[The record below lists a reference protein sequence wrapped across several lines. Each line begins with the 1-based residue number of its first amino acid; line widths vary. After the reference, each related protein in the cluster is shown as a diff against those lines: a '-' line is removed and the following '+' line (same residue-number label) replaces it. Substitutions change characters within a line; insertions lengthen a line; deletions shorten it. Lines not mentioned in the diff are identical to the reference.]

1 MEKNEKE
8 RAYRIHIRHGEFE
21 LDIEGDRAFVESYL
35 EALFLEEEAAAAVRV
50 SEPQPPK
57 KAKAPALPKA
67 GKKRG
72 RPPKAKAPAGTAPAE
87 KKERKRKY
95 GKVEI
100 DKKALAAFTAGK
112 KVKSNKER
120 YHLYLQFLR
129 SAGHKEAADAH
140 VQACFQAEGLPVP
153 PTGRQH
159 FRTLM
164 AQGLV
169 RPGSRRGLWALTDEG
184 AAFDFGGAKGAGQ
197 KGGARR
203 KARGKAG
210 RKPAR
215 KASSKPAK
223 KAAARKAGKP
233 AAKKAARKAAPKA
246 GKKAARPVA
255 AKARR
260 GRPGRKPKAAPVPEA
275 PAPEQAAAPAPEKPA
290 EPSESA

>member
-1 MEKNEKE
+1 MDKKE
-8 RAYRIHIRHGEFE
+8 REIAYRIHIRHGEFE

-35 EALFLEEEAAAAVRV
+35 EALFLEEEAAAVRV
-50 SEPQPPK
+50 SEPKAPK
-57 KAKAPALPKA
+57 KAGKPVLPKT

-72 RPPKAKAPAGTAPAE
+72 RPRKAETRTKGAPAE

-95 GKVEI
+95 GAVEI

-112 KVKSNKER
+112 AAKSNKER
-120 YHLYLQFLR
+120 YHLYLQFLKN
-129 SAGHKEAADAH
+129 AGHKEAADAH
-140 VQACFQAEGLPVP
+140 VQACFRAEGLPVP

-164 AQGLV
+164 GQGFV
-169 RPGSRRGLWALTDEG
+169 RPGSRRGLWALTDAG
-184 AAFDFGGAKGAGQ
+184 AAHDFGAAEVPGG

-215 KASSKPAK
+215 KAAPKPA
-223 KAAARKAGKP
+223 G
-233 AAKKAARKAAPKA
+233 KAARKKPKKPAVKKAAQKA
-246 GKKAARPVA
+246 GKKAAKPA
-255 AKARR
+255 APKAPK

-275 PAPEQAAAPAPEKPA
+275 QAPEQAASAGPAPEGGT
-290 EPSESA
+290 EPSPSA